1 MHFTTAMMSPTL
13 GVNGATIWLRDAY
26 DNDLCGIMI
35 EKLINL
41 HVQQYQC
48 ALSAQSQLRVTTIT
62 DAQLRTAVLMESTNI
77 YTL

>member
-1 MHFTTAMMSPTL
+1 MHFTTAMMSSTL
-13 GVNGATIWLRDAY
+13 GVNGATIWLRDAR
-26 DNDLCGIMI
+26 LCG
-35 EKLINL
+35 INL

-48 ALSAQSQLRVTTIT
+48 ALSAQSELRATTIT